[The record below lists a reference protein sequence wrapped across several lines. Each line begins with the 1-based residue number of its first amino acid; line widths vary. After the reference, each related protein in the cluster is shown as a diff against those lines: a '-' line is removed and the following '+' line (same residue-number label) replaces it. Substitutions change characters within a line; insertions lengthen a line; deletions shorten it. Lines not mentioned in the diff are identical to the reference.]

1 MRRLALTFAVS
12 CALGVVAPV
21 AAMAADAPPAPPPG
35 CQVVLGTPAAFT
47 GSAQGFANKAE
58 TFFRL
63 CT

>member
-1 MRRLALTFAVS
+1 VRRLALTLAVAG
-12 CALGVVAPV
+12 ALAAISPV
-21 AAMAADAPPAPPPG
+21 AAAAQAGPPAPPPG
-35 CQVVLGTPAAFT
+35 CQVVLGTPAALT